1 MKTRL
6 NPYALAGDGIQ
17 ALLAVE
23 KYVHGSGL
31 EAPLLHLI
39 KMRASQMNGCAY
51 CLHMHSKDARAGGE
65 SEARLYLLDAWRE
78 SVMYT
83 PRERAALAWTEAL
96 TDITAG
102 QASDAVYEE
111 VRAEFSE
118 KEIADLTI
126 AILMINGW
134 NRLAIGCRS
143 RHPEDKAVGTTA
155 R

>member
-6 NPYALAGDGIQ
+6 NPYALVGEGIQ

-23 KYVHGSGL
+23 KYLHGSGI
-31 EAPLLHLI
+31 EHSLLHLI

-65 SEARLYLLDAWRE
+65 SEQRLYLLDAWRE

-96 TDITAG
+96 TDITNGHAD
-102 QASDAVYEE
+102 DAVYEE
-111 VRAEFSE
+111 VRGSFSE
-118 KEIADLTI
+118 KEVADLTV
-126 AILMINGW
+126 AIMMINGW
-134 NRLAIGCRS
+134 NRLTVQASSAARS
-143 RHPEDKAVGTTA
+143 G
-155 R
+155 

>member
-23 KYVHGSGL
+23 KYVHGSGI
-31 EAPLLHLI
+31 EHSLLHLI

-102 QASDAVYEE
+102 HASDAVYEE
-111 VRAEFSE
+111 VRAAFSE
-118 KEIADLTI
+118 KEVADLTI
-126 AILMINGW
+126 AIMMINGW

-143 RHPEDKAVGTTA
+143 RHPDDRATV
-155 R
+155 